1 MAKIHPN
8 KKFQFFK
15 HIAIETEI
23 TDVVTKLGAFKT
35 NASFYCFLA
44 ALGFKEGMKIP
55 RSEQVNWGEAQETVF
70 SNNSLEGQIYAI
82 ALADSQ
88 DYSILKDKDESY
100 RIFEEYVN
108 GGFEYLFNF
117 SKEYSDEIEFVDSL
131 LELVRKKSLD
141 NEVFEDPVVE
151 DDLDLDK

>member
-8 KKFQFFK
+8 KNFQFFK
-15 HIAIETEI
+15 HIAIEEEI
-23 TDVVTKLGAFKT
+23 TKVVTDLGAFKS

-44 ALGFKEGMKIP
+44 ALGFKEGKKIS
-55 RSEQVNWGEAQETVF
+55 RGEQVNWGEAQDRVF
-70 SNNSLEGQIYAI
+70 NNQGLEGQIYAI
-82 ALADSQ
+82 ALADAQ

-108 GGFEYLFNF
+108 GGFDYLFEF
-117 SKEYSDEIEFVDSL
+117 SKEHSNGDEFVDSL

-151 DDLDLDK
+151 NDFDLNK